1 MEVRPIG
8 AIVVLVLLIRLD
20 MLNDKIDDI
29 LYGKEDKQ

>member
-1 MEVRPIG
+1 MG